1 MADALEVLRSRNRFE
16 ETLPS
21 GLSVTLRLPRLRD
34 CILAGQVPMPVL
46 QHVMK
51 TASNGNEAAI
61 STEDAAHM
69 ARFQDEIVRRAVVA
83 LEGQPVE
90 LSAEDVGELSQED
103 YDRIVEVATRQ
114 APAPKGQT

>member
-1 MADALEVLRSRNRFE
+1 
-16 ETLPS
+16 
-21 GLSVTLRLPRLRD
+21 
-34 CILAGQVPMPVL
+34 MPVL

-51 TASNGNEAAI
+51 TASSGDEGGI
-61 STEDAAHM
+61 STEDATHM

-83 LEGQPVE
+83 VEGQSVE

-114 APAPKGQT
+114 APVPKGQA